1 MIHKGMF
8 GELLNGECSYLHELR
23 GLLVSQTVYQ
33 GMWRWHRQTT
43 MNGNLYPTHGIG
55 PMSWCMDINRG
66 DAFDYMV
73 SFSSNARGLHEY
85 VMRTPDATEE
95 MKNTKVACGDVNTC
109 HQDKARQ
116 DYYL

>member
-1 MIHKGMF
+1 MS
-8 GELLNGECSYLHELR
+8 ELCQKSPVILEIDTEKNRHDPQRHVRRTAARWRGYLHDLI

-43 MNGNLYPTHGIG
+43 MSGNLYPTHGIG

-73 SFSSNARGLHEY
+73 
-85 VMRTPDATEE
+85 
-95 MKNTKVACGDVNTC
+95 
-109 HQDKARQ
+109 
-116 DYYL
+116 

>member
-8 GELLNGECSYLHELR
+8 GELLHGECGYLYDLR

-73 SFSSNARGLHEY
+73 SFSTNARGHINASLAFSGMNCRSVLSKQRNSE
-85 VMRTPDATEE
+85 
-95 MKNTKVACGDVNTC
+95 
-109 HQDKARQ
+109 
-116 DYYL
+116 